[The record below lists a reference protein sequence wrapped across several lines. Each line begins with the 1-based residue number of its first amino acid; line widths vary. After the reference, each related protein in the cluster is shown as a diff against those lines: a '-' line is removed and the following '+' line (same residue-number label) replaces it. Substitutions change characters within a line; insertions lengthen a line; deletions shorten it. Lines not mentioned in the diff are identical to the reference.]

1 MKNNFV
7 KILVS
12 CIVTVAVF
20 VGFSVNMFALPV
32 SEKVS
37 DNYYY
42 DVHGVAADSPVAYR
56 TVRMIDYREL
66 GLPDSFEPVDLF
78 VQGDYLY
85 ILNRAGTSV
94 VVLDQNYEKITE
106 IRSLVAAPGEEIPE
120 LNNKILDSEGNLV
133 LDSEMATASKYQLN
147 SPNGLY
153 VNKDGDIYVADTN
166 NRRIVVFDIT
176 GTVKNVVQ
184 AVKVTVLGSNYVF
197 KPQKLAVDSG
207 GGLQVI
213 AYGVNRGIMQ
223 IDDDGTFRQ
232 FIGAPAVT
240 IDAVEW
246 FWRQFASAEQRQ
258 RMVTYVPTEYNNV
271 SIDDRGFLY
280 ATISTLDGASL
291 KAAVTAKDLSGK
303 TTPILRLNSSGLDS
317 LRRKGFYPPVGD
329 LSFDEKS
336 PTQIVDVAIADDGF
350 YTMLD
355 TATGRFFTYDDSG
368 NFLYMAGGKGN
379 QTGCFKTAAAI
390 AVKGSQMI
398 VSDTATK
405 SITIFEETDYAK
417 LIKSAVIANSSGQYE
432 VAKQLWSEVAVYNS
446 NSYIAYIGM
455 GKAEMRMANVLH
467 DESRFEH
474 YENALTYFSLATEK
488 ENYSKAF
495 TELQRES
502 MSKNFGL
509 IVGSIAALI
518 IILFVLYFVN
528 KYRKK
533 KKKEGGAK

>member
-1 MKNNFV
+1 M
-7 KILVS
+7 
-12 CIVTVAVF
+12 
-20 VGFSVNMFALPV
+20 
-32 SEKVS
+32 
-37 DNYYY
+37 
-42 DVHGVAADSPVAYR
+42 
-56 TVRMIDYREL
+56 
-66 GLPDSFEPVDLF
+66 
-78 VQGDYLY
+78 
-85 ILNRAGTSV
+85 
-94 VVLDQNYEKITE
+94 
-106 IRSLVAAPGEEIPE
+106 
-120 LNNKILDSEGNLV
+120 
-133 LDSEMATASKYQLN
+133 
-147 SPNGLY
+147 
-153 VNKDGDIYVADTN
+153 
-166 NRRIVVFDIT
+166 
-176 GTVKNVVQ
+176 
-184 AVKVTVLGSNYVF
+184 
-197 KPQKLAVDSG
+197 
-207 GGLQVI
+207 
-213 AYGVNRGIMQ
+213 
-223 IDDDGTFRQ
+223 
-232 FIGAPAVT
+232 
-240 IDAVEW
+240 
-246 FWRQFASAEQRQ
+246 
-258 RMVTYVPTEYNNV
+258 
-271 SIDDRGFLY
+271 
-280 ATISTLDGASL
+280 
-291 KAAVTAKDLSGK
+291 
-303 TTPILRLNSSGLDS
+303 
-317 LRRKGFYPPVGD
+317 GD